1 MPKRTLSNGEKVAA
15 EIRGRFELDAH
26 EEALLVEVVRT
37 VDQLDV
43 LAGIVADEG
52 SMVDGRF
59 GPRAHPALVEAR
71 QLRITLARLV
81 AALRLPDE
89 DVGARPQR
97 RGTRGVYGI
106 RGSVG

>member
-1 MPKRTLSNGEKVAA
+1 MPKRSQSNGEKVAS
-15 EIRGRFELDAH
+15 EIRERFELDAH

-37 VDQLDV
+37 VDQLDT
-43 LAGIVADEG
+43 LAGIVEREG
-52 SMVDGRF
+52 SMVDGKF

-81 AALRLPDE
+81 AALRLPDDE
-89 DVGARPQR
+89 VAGRPQR

-106 RGSVG
+106 RGAV